1 VERLSQRLFHMV
13 CVKHYKRPEHR
24 EEEDF
29 QVGLDEAKRFFNR
42 FNVSVE
48 IMQKTVLDVG
58 CGLGSCCIY
67 MALNGAKKVAGV
79 DIDERRIS
87 FAKSKIVNA
96 YQNLS
101 EVVEFRVASDL
112 KSEKFDIIIS
122 KDSFEHYAD
131 PENLIITLKQHLNE
145 GGIVVIG
152 FGPLWKAPYGGHIGY
167 MTKVPWAHLLFR
179 ESVIMRERK
188 RFRPD
193 EDAESF
199 EQVRGGLN
207 KMTVKR
213 CVNAIAAS
221 GLKIEYFETNVS
233 RRKLVRLFKVLRR
246 IPFCRDLF
254 TQNLYTIAR
263 LRD

>member
-1 VERLSQRLFHMV
+1 MERLSQRVFHMV
-13 CVKHYKRPEHR
+13 CVKRYQRPEHR
-24 EEEDF
+24 EEQDF
-29 QVGLDEAKRFFNR
+29 QTGLDEAKEFFNR
-42 FNVSVE
+42 FNDRVD
-48 IMQKTVLDVG
+48 MTQKTILDVG
-58 CGLGSCCIY
+58 CGLGSCCFY
-67 MALNGAKKVAGV
+67 MALNGAKKVVGI

-87 FAKSKIVNA
+87 FARSKVVSD
-96 YQNLS
+96 YQYLS
-101 EVVEFRVASDL
+101 EAVEFRVASDL

-145 GGIVVIG
+145 GGIVAIG

-167 MTKVPWAHLLFR
+167 MTKIPWAHLLFA
-179 ESVIMRERK
+179 EPVIMRERK

-207 KMTVKR
+207 KMTLKR
-213 CVNAIAAS
+213 CVNAIAQS

-233 RRKLVRLFKVLRR
+233 RKKLVRLFKVLSR
-246 IPFCRDLF
+246 IPLCGDLF
-254 TQNLYTIAR
+254 TQNLYTIVR
-263 LRD
+263 LRT